1 MLHHLVEQWKK
12 TSPNQSRYR
21 ETLICLMKVFQHSN
35 SMFLKQIYTLK
46 CFIYNSILYIL
57 DAQRMVNQQDLVYQ
71 QQAALYQSQM
81 LKRQLLDQTHK
92 RMENVYINNAIYN
105 NNDIK

>member
-1 MLHHLVEQWKK
+1 MELF
-12 TSPNQSRYR
+12 S
-21 ETLICLMKVFQHSN
+21 
-35 SMFLKQIYTLK
+35 
-46 CFIYNSILYIL
+46 L

-92 RMENVYINNAIYN
+92 RMENVL
-105 NNDIK
+105 IKHFKIILSKFCK